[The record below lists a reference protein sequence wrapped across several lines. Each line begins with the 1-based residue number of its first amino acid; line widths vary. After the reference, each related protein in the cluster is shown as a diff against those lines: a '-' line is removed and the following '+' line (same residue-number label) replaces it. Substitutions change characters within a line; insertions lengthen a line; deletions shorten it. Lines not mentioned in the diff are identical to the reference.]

1 VATPLTTGILERI
14 GALYGMEAEVRSR
27 PPDVRLEARQ
37 NRAKLLVDVLR
48 EILDIALR
56 RLSPKSD
63 MAKATAYGTKRC
75 HGLCRFVHDG
85 RLEIDNTITERA
97 VRGVAVGR
105 RSWLSAGSKTGGE
118 RAAAIYTVIQTCRAN
133 GVDPQAYIA
142 DVTEKIAADWPA
154 ARYDELVP
162 WN

>member
-1 VATPLTTGILERI
+1 
-14 GALYGMEAEVRSR
+14 MEAEVRSR

-56 RLSPKSD
+56 HLSPKSD
-63 MAKATAYGTKRC
+63 MAKAIGYGTKRC

-118 RAAAIYTVIQTCRAN
+118 SAAAIYTVIQTCRSMASTRRPTSPTSLRRSQRIGRPRDTTN
-133 GVDPQAYIA
+133 SCPGTRPSSLR
-142 DVTEKIAADWPA
+142 T
-154 ARYDELVP
+154 R
-162 WN
+162 